1 MKRVGPVAGAALL
14 LAALQAGCGSQP
26 ARPPPTPA
34 VVAVPATTGRTAAR
48 RPSDTELL
56 AVPDAVPRH
65 EPRAR
70 LGNPAFYE
78 VLGQRYTVMA
88 DSSGYLE
95 RGVASWYGR
104 DFHGERTSTGEPYDM
119 YSMTAAHRTLPLP
132 AYARVTNLRNGRSI
146 VVRINDRG
154 PFKANR
160 IIDLSYA
167 AAMRLDMVRDGTT
180 LVEVRALAPEG
191 APPPPPRPAELYAQA
206 GAFALE
212 ANARSLRDQIA
223 AAGVDHVLLR
233 ADAGARGTL
242 YRVRIGPIDSV
253 AAFDALV
260 ARLRGAGISGVTLAP
275 N

>member
-1 MKRVGPVAGAALL
+1 
-14 LAALQAGCGSQP
+14 
-26 ARPPPTPA
+26 
-34 VVAVPATTGRTAAR
+34 
-48 RPSDTELL
+48 
-56 AVPDAVPRH
+56 
-65 EPRAR
+65 
-70 LGNPAFYE
+70 
-78 VLGQRYTVMA
+78 
-88 DSSGYLE
+88 
-95 RGVASWYGR
+95 
-104 DFHGERTSTGEPYDM
+104 
-119 YSMTAAHRTLPLP
+119 
-132 AYARVTNLRNGRSI
+132 
-146 VVRINDRG
+146 
-154 PFKANR
+154 
-160 IIDLSYA
+160 
-167 AAMRLDMVRDGTT
+167 MVRDGTT